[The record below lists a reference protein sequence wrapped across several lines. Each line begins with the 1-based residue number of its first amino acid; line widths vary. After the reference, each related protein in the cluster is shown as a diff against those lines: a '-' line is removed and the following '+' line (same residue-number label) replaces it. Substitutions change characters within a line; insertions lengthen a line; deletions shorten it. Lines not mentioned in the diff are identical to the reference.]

1 MNIAIVDDHQLF
13 RKSLALLVNS
23 FEGISVN
30 FQAENGK
37 DFLKKLESNP
47 VDLVLLD
54 IQMPEMDGFETCKIL
69 REKYPDLYIII
80 IISQLTTKESVH
92 KVMELGAH
100 GFFTKNSNP
109 EQLEE
114 AIKSVRDKG
123 YYFGNELG
131 SILRDALLWEK
142 NANQSTTEF
151 MNPDVS
157 FTSREIDI
165 IKLAAK
171 EYSSR
176 EIADELNIAQRTVET
191 HRRHLMEKT
200 ESKNIIGVVV
210 YALKYNLVKLN
221 EI

>member
-23 FEGISVN
+23 FEGISVS
-30 FQAENGK
+30 FQADNGK
-37 DFLKKLESNP
+37 EFLEKLESNP

-69 REKYPDLYIII
+69 KKQYPDLFII
-80 IISQLTTKESVH
+80 IISQLTTKESIH

-100 GFFTKNSNP
+100 GFFTKNSDP
-109 EQLEE
+109 VQLEE
-114 AIKSVRDKG
+114 AINSVKNKG

-131 SILRDALLWEK
+131 TILREALLWEK
-142 NANQSTTEF
+142 KANQSTQF
-151 MNPDVS
+151 MEDIAAL
-157 FTSREIDI
+157 TSREIEI

-171 EYSSR
+171 ELSSR
-176 EIADELNIAQRTVET
+176 EIAEQLFINPRTVDT
-191 HRRHLMEKT
+191 HRKHLMEKT
-200 ESKNIIGVVV
+200 NSKNIIGVVV
-210 YALKYNLVKLN
+210 YALKCNLISLD